1 MDIWR
6 KNCLQ
11 QFSNVLVI
19 YLVFLEMIGIQYLLL
34 GASPIAQEGKNLP
47 ATQAMQETLVQS
59 LGQEGPLEEDMAM
72 HSIILALRTL

>member
-47 ATQAMQETLVQS
+47 ATQAILETLVQS

-72 HSIILALRTL
+72 HSSILALRTL